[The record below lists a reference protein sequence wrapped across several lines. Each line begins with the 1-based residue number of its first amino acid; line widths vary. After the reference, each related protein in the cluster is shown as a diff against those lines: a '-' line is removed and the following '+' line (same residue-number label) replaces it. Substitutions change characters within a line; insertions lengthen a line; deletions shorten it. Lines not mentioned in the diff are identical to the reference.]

1 MVLNRKLRIYCKIL
15 QNYLESHTWIFR
27 CQVRLQEGSLLI
39 SSGLGW
45 ELVQVITSPG
55 RKPAVGTQFAAQTLG
70 LSHLGG
76 QS

>member
-15 QNYLESHTWIFR
+15 QNYLESRT
-27 CQVRLQEGSLLI
+27 LQEGSLLI